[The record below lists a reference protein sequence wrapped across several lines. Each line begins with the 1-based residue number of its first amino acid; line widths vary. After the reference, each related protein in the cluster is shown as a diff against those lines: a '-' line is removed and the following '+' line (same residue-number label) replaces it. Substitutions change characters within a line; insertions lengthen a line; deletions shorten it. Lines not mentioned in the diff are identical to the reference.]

1 MKHSTHTTPG
11 LDSFWED
18 ADYNESSEHPLERE
32 LGDRLDALARYQ
44 RLIEEAEDNGRDDA
58 AQYLLDQHERAEQ
71 EVQRIAQVVRRLREN
86 GSAGQEQTR

>member
-1 MKHSTHTTPG
+1 MNRELYSTSG

-44 RLIEEAEDNGRDDA
+44 RLIGEAQDNGRDDA
-58 AQYLLDQHERAEQ
+58 AEFLLGQHAREEE
-71 EVQRIAQVVRRLREN
+71 EVRRIAQAVQRLRDAD
-86 GSAGQEQTR
+86 SAG